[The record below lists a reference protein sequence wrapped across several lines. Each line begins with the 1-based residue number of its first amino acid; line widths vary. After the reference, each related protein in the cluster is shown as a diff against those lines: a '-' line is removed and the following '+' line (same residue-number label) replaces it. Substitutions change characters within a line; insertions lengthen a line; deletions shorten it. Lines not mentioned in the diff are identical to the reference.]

1 MSLGGLEE
9 WLTGDEALSTSLRR
23 PNTRLTFE
31 HVVKDQ
37 LTDMAGANF
46 ELYER
51 VTDDGQFA
59 EFLLDW
65 LFERMLKGV
74 E

>member
-1 MSLGGLEE
+1 M
-9 WLTGDEALSTSLRR
+9 
-23 PNTRLTFE
+23 
-31 HVVKDQ
+31 KDQ
-37 LTDMAGANF
+37 LTDMAGVNF

-59 EFLLDW
+59 ESLLDW